1 MIVQGT
7 NTFIN
12 ASGRE
17 LADHG
22 TAFFPLGC
30 YEMDAS
36 KIHVPWHWHDDW
48 EFILATEGT
57 VQTLTEAG
65 KIDLLPGEAVFLGAG
80 CVHEITGAGSGCT
93 LRSAVFHPRFLSGMD
108 SVIWVKYIQPLQDA
122 GAVALV
128 EQVSWQRVCIQNFRA
143 CWDAMDRE
151 PPGFE
156 VTARESLMQIAV
168 LLYTHLDL
176 VRQKPEIRKQRNSQR
191 IKLMLKFIQEHY
203 TEALT
208 VAQIAASATLSES
221 ECMRCF
227 RATIHMTPGQ
237 YLREYRLRI
246 AAGLLRLPTI
256 KPAISARPVV
266 FLTRHISRKSFGN
279 RWDARRGNT
288 GKTFRR
294 KKGEQK
300 RTNNDE
306 SGISRQGN
314 RSPVKKKHKM
324 K

>member
-1 MIVQGT
+1 
-7 NTFIN
+7 
-12 ASGRE
+12 
-17 LADHG
+17 
-22 TAFFPLGC
+22 
-30 YEMDAS
+30 MDAS

-65 KIDLLPGEAVFLGAG
+65 KIDLLPGEAVFLGTG

-176 VRQKPEIRKQRNSQR
+176 VRQKPDIREQRNSQR

-246 AAGLLRLPTI
+246 AAGLLAATYDKAGDIGAACGFLDAAYFT
-256 KPAISARPVV
+256 KV
-266 FLTRHISRKSFGN
+266 FREQMGCTPGEYRKN
-279 RWDARRGNT
+279 LQKEKRGAEKNQQ
-288 GKTFRR
+288 R
-294 KKGEQK
+294 
-300 RTNNDE
+300 
-306 SGISRQGN
+306 
-314 RSPVKKKHKM
+314 
-324 K
+324 